1 MAGVGGFEPPHDGV
15 KVRCLSAWLYPNI
28 EGSLGYDEQ
37 NGYGYEFH
45 IFVFYYHH
53 KTLTLGTLQ
62 GVCYLKLIY
71 LTFAVSVLLQL
82 LL

>member
-37 NGYGYEFH
+37 EWLRLWISH
-45 IFVFYYHH
+45 
-53 KTLTLGTLQ
+53 
-62 GVCYLKLIY
+62 IY
-71 LTFAVSVLLQL
+71 LLLSSQDTYIKDFSRRL
-82 LL
+82 LFKSN